1 MSDQNNMKNTDRS
14 STGRAGGNGTGAGRA
29 GGNGTGAGRAGSAA
43 AQIREF
49 LGEHRPAAA
58 IAGAAIILLA
68 VLAALSIFAYVR
80 DRSVDY
86 ITVVYDGDTKE
97 GVVLDSSNPGFSVTA
112 HYHNGEE
119 EAVTGWEI
127 REPVTLKEAQ
137 ESTVI
142 VSYRGAG
149 TQVKIQ
155 CTTGLIRS
163 ITAEYDG
170 STEAGVSITDT
181 NPGIH
186 VYAIRSNGKKEELEG
201 GWRVVNPTLLEAD
214 KSSQVQIKYEEL
226 SCVLTIR
233 CTTRSIVR
241 LTASYAGSTQ
251 EGTVIGTGCEGLTV
265 TAAYADGESEEVE
278 GWTLAKEVRLEPRQ
292 HYVLEIHY
300 QDQFCTAEVTC
311 TTPTRKEYMEGCI
324 RISYSAMSRNPG
336 RYTGTN
342 VYISGTI
349 EELRRV
355 EDGSVDVIL
364 SVKGDFLGFTTRT
377 VCAEYASTLHGD
389 LPAAGSA
396 VTVYG
401 MFRGL
406 YDINTESGTES
417 VPVIAAEYVVE

>member
-1 MSDQNNMKNTDRS
+1 MSEQKNMKNTERS
-14 STGRAGGNGTGAGRA
+14 GTGRDGSSGPGTGSS
-29 GGNGTGAGRAGSAA
+29 GSAA

-49 LGEHRPAAA
+49 LGEHRPAAL
-58 IAGAAIILLA
+58 AGGIVLALL
-68 VLAALSIFAYVR
+68 VIFAALSIFAHVR
-80 DRSVDY
+80 GRSVDY
-86 ITVVYDGDTKE
+86 ITAVYDGDTKE
-97 GVVLDSSNPGFSVTA
+97 GVVLDSSNPGFVVTA

-119 EAVTGWEI
+119 ETVTGWEI
-127 REPVTLKEAQ
+127 RDPVTLREAQ
-137 ESTVI
+137 ESTVV

-155 CTTGLIRS
+155 CTTGLIQS
-163 ITAEYDG
+163 IRAEYDG
-170 STEAGVSITDT
+170 ATEAGVSITDT

-201 GWRVVNPTLLEAD
+201 GWRVANPTILEAD
-214 KSSQVQIKYEEL
+214 KSSQVQINYEEF
-226 SCVLTIR
+226 SCVLTIQ
-233 CTTRSIVR
+233 CTTRSIVS
-241 LTASYAGSTQ
+241 LTASYSGSTE

-300 QDQFCTAEVTC
+300 RDQFCTAEVTC
-311 TTPTRKEYMEGCI
+311 TTPTREEYMDGCI

-406 YDINTESGTES
+406 YDINTESGRES